1 MDREITREE
10 YEALFG
16 NTTNPADRIK
26 EATDRRTGKG
36 VPIGP
41 ASRDVQAARA
51 DAFLKA
57 FTEVARQQQDPRQLA
72 IPSPEVN
79 PTLAALRAPDVITPE
94 ELDAAARLASEQQG
108 ARPAPVDQ
116 LPLPVVIGTPPLPE
130 PGSIDP
136 VAQLRMDLSSVTRR
150 GNRFASPYKVSNQ
163 PTSEVLANSSSPRVE
178 LTGLAPSVGVSP
190 GQLPLDFSAL
200 PPQVTGPAVQQVAP
214 VIPDPWFQ
222 AAPPAPDPTQMV
234 PDPWGQPTRVPVAV
248 GESSV
253 SSAPGMRLLP
263 GTASVEEVAQAAAA
277 TQEAV
282 EQAKRSWPDF
292 MESGKRL
299 AGRWGLPALA
309 ALGGFTG
316 LALLTGNAPRSAPA
330 PQEQQEPGPAVG

>member
-16 NTTNPADRIK
+16 DTVDPADRIK

-36 VPIGP
+36 VPTGP

-51 DAFLKA
+51 EAFLEA
-57 FTEVARQQQDPRQLA
+57 FTQIARHPKEPRQLA
-72 IPSPEVN
+72 LPGREFN
-79 PTLAALRAPDVITPE
+79 PTLAALRANEPSPE
-94 ELDAAARLASEQQG
+94 ELAAAALLAQEQQV
-108 ARPAPVDQ
+108 ARMAPVDQ
-116 LPLPVVIGTPPLPE
+116 LPLPLVMSPPPVPA

-136 VAQLRMDLSSVTRR
+136 IAQLRMNLSSVTRS
-150 GNRFASPYKVSNQ
+150 GNRFASPYKVSNP
-163 PTSEVLANSSSPRVE
+163 PTREVLANSASPRVE
-178 LTGLAPSVGVSP
+178 LTGWEPSAGVSP
-190 GQLPLDFSAL
+190 GQLPLDFSA
-200 PPQVTGPAVQQVAP
+200 PPQAITPGVQQVAE
-214 VIPDPWFQ
+214 VLPDPWFQ
-222 AAPPAPDPTQMV
+222 SAPPAPDPTQVM
-234 PDPWGQPTRVPVAV
+234 PDPWGQPTRVPVVDEPSA
-248 GESSV
+248 

-263 GTASVEEVAQAAAA
+263 GTAAPEEVAQAAAA

-299 AGRWGLPALA
+299 AGRWGLPALV

-316 LALLTGNAPRSAPA
+316 LALLTGNGPRSAPA
-330 PQEQQEPGPAVG
+330 PREQQEPATPVA